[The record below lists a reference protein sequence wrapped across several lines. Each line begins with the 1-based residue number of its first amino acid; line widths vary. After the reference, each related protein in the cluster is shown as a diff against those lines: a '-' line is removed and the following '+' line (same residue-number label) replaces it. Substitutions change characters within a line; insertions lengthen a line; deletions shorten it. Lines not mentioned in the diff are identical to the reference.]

1 MKRLTTAIV
10 VAATLVLTGC
20 AVAPPQPREEPF
32 SLRLSPASL
41 GGDLALQQRVTVTA
55 MGRSQQ
61 MDVAVEADADS
72 VRFAVLDLGQTV
84 ARLEWDG
91 HAMKETRPAGWPAV
105 VTGQRVLGDLQM
117 VYWPADAIRS
127 ALPEGWSLQADEQGR
142 TVRSLKD
149 IVMRVRYP
157 SPGTAELENI
167 PGGYSLRMDRWPD
180 KP

>member
-1 MKRLTTAIV
+1 MTRLLSCTV
-10 VAATLVLTGC
+10 VAAALVLSGC
-20 AVAPPQPREEPF
+20 AGVQPVREEPF

-61 MDVAVEADADS
+61 MDVAVEADADA

-117 VYWPADAIRS
+117 VYWPADAIRA

-167 PGGYSLRMDRWPD
+167 QGGYSLRMDRWPTN

>member
-1 MKRLTTAIV
+1 MKHLTTAV
-10 VAATLVLTGC
+10 LVAAALSLSGC
-20 AVAPPQPREEPF
+20 ASTPAQPREEPF

-61 MDVAVEADADS
+61 MDVAVEADAES

>member
-1 MKRLTTAIV
+1 MRLLSTTV
-10 VAATLVLTGC
+10 VLAAALSVAGC
-20 AVAPPQPREEPF
+20 AGVPAAREEPF
-32 SLRLSPASL
+32 TLRLSPASL

-61 MDVAVEADADS
+61 MDVAVEADAQT

-91 HAMKETRPAGWPAV
+91 HDMKETRPAGWPAV

-117 VYWPADAIRS
+117 VYWPAEAIRA
-127 ALPEGWSLQADEQGR
+127 ALPQGWSLQADEQGR

-167 PGGYSLRMDRWPD
+167 PGGYSLRMDRWPTQ
-180 KP
+180 P